1 MKKVLV
7 LLVAITSIAINQ
19 AIAQSENN
27 QLPAPTTEE
36 EYNYLTKGYKIQVE
50 SGLDMKK
57 GYSLI
62 DMGTYQLSFKGE
74 NGNYV
79 RTVKFKGLL
88 RDGDANNCAILC
100 ICERKDTGF
109 KKYICIPSNNA
120 STKLWNKT
128 SDEMDELAKDN
139 FGWSQTLF
147 WALSKLN
154 ALQASTPCK

>member
-74 NGNYV
+74 NG
-79 RTVKFKGLL
+79 
-88 RDGDANNCAILC
+88 
-100 ICERKDTGF
+100 
-109 KKYICIPSNNA
+109 S
-120 STKLWNKT
+120 S
-128 SDEMDELAKDN
+128 
-139 FGWSQTLF
+139 
-147 WALSKLN
+147 
-154 ALQASTPCK
+154 